1 MVDWAWQ
8 LCDVLRYL
16 HERNYVYR
24 DMKPGNILLR
34 PDGRLALIDF
44 GTMRVYKPGKAGD
57 TVCLGTRGYAA
68 PEQFGGMGQ
77 TDARTDIYGL
87 GATLYYLA
95 TGCNP
100 GVPPYEIDCIHA
112 MYIDGFPHQL
122 GDLIQKCVQPDR

>member
-1 MVDWAWQ
+1 MSTVTEAG
-8 LCDVLRYL
+8 
-16 HERNYVYR
+16 E
-24 DMKPGNILLR
+24 IFLLR

-77 TDARTDIYGL
+77 TGCPDR
-87 GATLYYLA
+87 YLRPEGHA
-95 TGCNP
+95 SIIWRSSLTP

-112 MYIDGFPHQL
+112 MYIGGFPHQL
-122 GDLIQKCVQPDR
+122 GDLIQSVCSPTR